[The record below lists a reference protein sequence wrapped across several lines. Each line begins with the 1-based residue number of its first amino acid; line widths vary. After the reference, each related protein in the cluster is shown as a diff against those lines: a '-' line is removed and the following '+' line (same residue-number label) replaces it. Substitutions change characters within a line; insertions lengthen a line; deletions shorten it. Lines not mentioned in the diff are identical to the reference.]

1 MTGFLTNLARRGA
14 GIAPTV
20 VPRLPLGSEAPASR
34 PQTTDTSDAPD
45 NPAPVGNAATRDTA
59 KALEVRADAADPF
72 GLQVDRSSWN
82 GPAILRALPDQ
93 ARVSPEMLP
102 TPSSNAL
109 PDARQTFENR
119 PSPVVD
125 PLDPQL
131 RSAARPAPA
140 ELAPN
145 TSPVPPSRPV
155 EGTTT
160 AEHDSAGPSTA
171 PVPRIAARSAEP
183 LPPSPRPAEVTSVA
197 QGARP
202 AAGEPAGPAPAR
214 PEAPSIRVT
223 IGRVD
228 IRASSPPPAPQRSPS
243 QKDNKG
249 FAELRLSRGHLGR
262 TYV

>member
-20 VPRLPLGSEAPASR
+20 VPRMAFGSEAAAAG
-34 PQTTDTSDAPD
+34 PQATDASDAPGD
-45 NPAPVGNAATRDTA
+45 PAPVATRDTA
-59 KALEVRADAADPF
+59 AALEVRADAADPF
-72 GLQVDRSSWN
+72 GLQVDRSRWN
-82 GPAILRALPDQ
+82 GPAIFRASPDQ
-93 ARVSPEMLP
+93 ARVSPAMLP
-102 TPSSNAL
+102 TPPSNAP

-131 RSAARPAPA
+131 RFAARPAPA

-145 TSPVPPSRPV
+145 TSPAPPSRPV
-155 EGTTT
+155 EGVTA

-171 PVPRIAARSAEP
+171 PAPGIAARSAEP

-197 QGARP
+197 QAARP
-202 AAGEPAGPAPAR
+202 ASGEPAGPAPAR